1 MANNV
6 FQINEGSDLMTM
18 VITFGQE
25 EVSITKIKIKK
36 SVVAAESI
44 VRFRSRTNL
53 LDTVEGIS
61 DFLGVVID
69 KYPELKD
76 EECYVNLSYGCGIQ
90 YKTFSMVADDVKL
103 NPKASYEQ
111 NELDV
116 LELCGSYVPAT
127 LQGNYVTSVMNTYH
141 GATEVIVN
149 CAFFPEK
156 HLGNLR
162 TAFTNAGIAL
172 MDVRPLVANIF
183 NILEFDRM
191 GQYVLDLPAETV
203 LYNQFGFIVWPK
215 PKGNRFNSSLI
226 SNYLIKEAAELYPI
240 NLQLVNTEYLNEET
254 IRSFVINKVRV
265 NSVDK
270 IDAYAA
276 SGIFVGR
283 NAKSKEN
290 GGKGDDDGAA
300 GRIWKLFHKT

>member
-25 EVSITKIKIKK
+25 EVSITKIKIEK

-111 NELDV
+111 NEIDV
-116 LELCGSYVPAT
+116 LELCGSYLPAT
-127 LQGNYVTSVMNTYH
+127 LQGN
-141 GATEVIVN
+141 
-149 CAFFPEK
+149 
-156 HLGNLR
+156 
-162 TAFTNAGIAL
+162 
-172 MDVRPLVANIF
+172 
-183 NILEFDRM
+183 
-191 GQYVLDLPAETV
+191 
-203 LYNQFGFIVWPK
+203 
-215 PKGNRFNSSLI
+215 
-226 SNYLIKEAAELYPI
+226 
-240 NLQLVNTEYLNEET
+240 
-254 IRSFVINKVRV
+254 
-265 NSVDK
+265 
-270 IDAYAA
+270 
-276 SGIFVGR
+276 
-283 NAKSKEN
+283 
-290 GGKGDDDGAA
+290 
-300 GRIWKLFHKT
+300 